1 MSLIYVSVVLLPPLQ
16 VYQGLDIITNKVT
29 AEERAQC
36 RHHMISFVDPLVTS
50 YTVVDF
56 RNKALAL
63 ISFHR
68 NAYFHIHNLLLENDL
83 IVLALTNWSGGV
95 YVCVCIEDNL
105 LCPRFASV
113 SRCRCCPENEK
124 RERSLEM
131 IFIEESVSVM
141 HSGQSHPSADSG
153 RHTDVERGGDNWRR
167 Y

>member
-1 MSLIYVSVVLLPPLQ
+1 MVLLPPLQ

-95 YVCVCIEDNL
+95 CVCVCVY
-105 LCPRFASV
+105 R
-113 SRCRCCPENEK
+113 RQ
-124 RERSLEM
+124 
-131 IFIEESVSVM
+131 SVM
-141 HSGQSHPSADSG
+141 SSFCKCVSLQMLPWKWEEREIAGDDIYRGVCVCNAFWAVTPFCRQRPSHRCG
-153 RHTDVERGGDNWRR
+153 ERRR
-167 Y
+167 